1 MKYARTAGL
10 VCALLT
16 TTVVRAD
23 EGMWTFDRPPSQTIQ
38 QRYGF
43 TITKEWLDHLRLS
56 SVRFPEGS
64 GSFVS
69 PNGLVL
75 TNHHVA
81 LEQLQK
87 ISTPQKN
94 YVADGFYARTRAE
107 ELKAADAELN
117 VLISTED
124 VTARVSA
131 AAAKAAN
138 AQGALDARKAEIA
151 RIEKES
157 VDQTGLRSDIVSM
170 YQGAQYWL
178 YRYKKYTDVRLVFAP
193 EQQMAFFGGDPDNF
207 TYPRHDLDFAIMRV
221 YENGQPVQSKE
232 YLKWNSKGA
241 SDGDLVFVS
250 GHPGSTERGLTMAQ
264 LMLDR
269 DLLYP
274 TRLGRYKRQLET
286 LRHYS
291 NQGPEQTRQAASR
304 IFSLEN
310 AQKAFTGGYNGLLDR
325 KIFAK

>member
-1 MKYARTAGL
+1 MKYARTAGIIC
-10 VCALLT
+10 VLLT
-16 TTVVRAD
+16 TAALHAD
-23 EGMWTFDRPPSQTIQ
+23 EGMWTFDRPPSQAIQ

-107 ELKAADAELN
+107 EMKAADAELN

-124 VTARVSA
+124 VTARING

-138 AQGALDARKAEIA
+138 AQSALEARKAEI
-151 RIEKES
+151 
-157 VDQTGLRSDIVSM
+157 
-170 YQGAQYWL
+170 
-178 YRYKKYTDVRLVFAP
+178 
-193 EQQMAFFGGDPDNF
+193 
-207 TYPRHDLDFAIMRV
+207 
-221 YENGQPVQSKE
+221 
-232 YLKWNSKGA
+232 
-241 SDGDLVFVS
+241 
-250 GHPGSTERGLTMAQ
+250 
-264 LMLDR
+264 
-269 DLLYP
+269 
-274 TRLGRYKRQLET
+274 
-286 LRHYS
+286 
-291 NQGPEQTRQAASR
+291 
-304 IFSLEN
+304 
-310 AQKAFTGGYNGLLDR
+310 
-325 KIFAK
+325 